1 MPTRPAVPRKKPV
14 LLALLLLGFAL
25 WITGIC
31 VSIAHEPPEGSPSAD
46 TLRTDLTEAVRD
58 RDADRLQNLF
68 APDTVGDDYAETLLP
83 RLTDAGV
90 TNPPATRQAAA
101 DGDFLHLKIHPKA
114 TAPDGRPTCL
124 TWQVTQADDR
134 WYADGVLPLTPP
146 ACP

>member
-1 MPTRPAVPRKKPV
+1 MPSRPAVPRKKPV

-31 VSIAHEPPEGSPSAD
+31 VSIAHEPPEGSPSAAA
-46 TLRTDLTEAVRD
+46 LRTDVAQAVRD

-68 APDTVGDDYAETLLP
+68 APDTTGDDYAETLLA
-83 RLTDAGV
+83 RLTDAGLA
-90 TNPPATRQAAA
+90 NPPATLRTTGDARFVQLLATAA
-101 DGDFLHLKIHPKA
+101 DG
-114 TAPDGRPTCL
+114 RPSCL

-134 WYADGVLPLTPP
+134 WYADGVPPLTPV